1 MMKNILGCLF
11 LLIALAACPLG
22 AAAQMP
28 AKVVQAGKQAVKASE
43 AAARAVPVKVPVS
56 VPKVAVMETGFRVLP
71 PNPGSMVQP
80 ALMPVNVP
88 AGTSDL
94 LSVTN
99 PAARNQRPLWQ
110 QIQRDIKAA
119 QLKKLHAEQIEL
131 FEAKQALPKLEEK
144 EAFFTENL
152 YDYSPDTAIRA
163 ESIALPV
170 MTEPGMLYRGLALDK
185 EGKSIANILDNGLRV
200 KDAGDDSSTLI
211 TAYASHSQVAAHVL
225 QTAATK
231 VTNLTNSPQS
241 AVYWAYKRLTA
252 ELQIPVVVQVSG
264 RTETSSIVVETH
276 DIPAGNLTVLAKLKI
291 NDHARWCKIER
302 AYTLGGKPAFKVT
315 PFEYRL
321 KEPAGK

>member
-1 MMKNILGCLF
+1 MLVAEIWDKVF
-11 LLIALAACPLG
+11 LAMASKFVCQGEKPLLAAL
-22 AAAQMP
+22 
-28 AKVVQAGKQAVKASE
+28 
-43 AAARAVPVKVPVS
+43 
-56 VPKVAVMETGFRVLP
+56 LYW
-71 PNPGSMVQP
+71 
-80 ALMPVNVP
+80 LMCFL
-88 AGTSDL
+88 T
-94 LSVTN
+94 
-99 PAARNQRPLWQ
+99 
-110 QIQRDIKAA
+110 
-119 QLKKLHAEQIEL
+119 
-131 FEAKQALPKLEEK
+131 
-144 EAFFTENL
+144 
-152 YDYSPDTAIRA
+152 
-163 ESIALPV
+163 
-170 MTEPGMLYRGLALDK
+170 
-185 EGKSIANILDNGLRV
+185 
-200 KDAGDDSSTLI
+200 SSTLI

-321 KEPAGK
+321 KEPTGK